1 LDKAELFHFKIS
13 NLKEN
18 LRTIFLFPIVKF
30 FAKLNVNP
38 NFLTTITLIL
48 NLIPFY
54 FYLSKNFLL
63 GAISLILI
71 NLFDAMDGEL
81 ARITNKTSKLGAFLD
96 SNFDRISEALI
107 FLSLIIAFKENFLIQ
122 ILLIICA
129 FGSFLISYIRAR
141 GESLGVLI
149 KAGPMERAER
159 IFFVALMTIFIKFIF
174 FFLVIFSILIYIT
187 IIRRIYEGYKKMKL
201 SNF

>member
-1 LDKAELFHFKIS
+1 LDKALLSTLKFQI
-13 NLKEN
+13 LKEK
-18 LRTIFLFPIVKF
+18 LRVIFLLPIIKF
-30 FAKLNVNP
+30 FVKLNVKP
-38 NFLTTITLIL
+38 NLLTTITLIL
-48 NLIPFY
+48 NLVPFY
-54 FYLSKNFLL
+54 FYLNKNFLL

-81 ARITNKTSKLGAFLD
+81 ARMTNQTSKLGAFLD

-107 FLSLIIAFKENFLIQ
+107 FLSLIVAFKENFLIQ

-159 IFFVALMTIFIKFIF
+159 IFFIALMTIFIKFIF
-174 FFLVIFSILIYIT
+174 FFLVVFSILIYIT